1 MHLNIQSKPNLI
13 AAPLPFPRL
22 SAALHSIKIFAAAPS
37 AHATPK
43 GPLNRRKRA
52 TQQRLQE
59 LRLYVQQH
67 GNADVPY
74 DYPGGLGQ
82 WTTSQRHRWRRG
94 LLPIETFRALSS
106 LDFAYDSYDARWKAR
121 FQQLAAFHSRHG
133 HCRVPFNDPE
143 IPPGLYAWLLVQRQ
157 RRRQGRLEDARKR
170 RLDGLGFDWEPKKGV
185 SSVIQTMSVQAA
197 FPGVVEN
204 VTALQGFEETT
215 VLSSNN
221 AWMLQSG
228 YMVFFMQVGF
238 AMLCAGSVR
247 AKNAKNIILL
257 NILDACLGSICW
269 WATGY
274 AFAYGDPDDPTNVNK
289 FIGNRNFF
297 LRDLNNDAL
306 AFWFFQFTFAAT
318 AATIVSGAVAERCK
332 FQAYL
337 MYEMML
343 VLFVYPTM
351 AHWVWSG
358 NGWAT
363 AFTDKANLLFGT
375 GVYDFAGD
383 GPVHMI
389 GGFAS
394 LAAAYILGPRIGRFD
409 ANGKAVD
416 MPGHNASLT
425 LLGVFFLWFGWY
437 GFNPGSTLAIYDASN
452 LAALVAINTTLGAAT
467 GALSCLAVNC
477 ITTYAS
483 TGVVVYDLLMVGNG
497 ALGGLVS
504 VTGGCGFYRPW
515 AAFITGIIGGAVYFG
530 SSKLILHVMKVDD
543 PLDAIAVHAFCGM
556 WGMIATAAFAD
567 PNVVTQA
574 AGFLEDEDGS
584 EIQRNYG
591 FILGGG
597 GSLLAAHLVYILA
610 IVGWSMGLMTPFFFI
625 LKKLG
630 QFRVAPEVEAAGLD
644 VSHHGGSAYPHDPE
658 TARAKGSDVT
668 LTPEMI
674 DRKIEEALARAKM
687 PLV

>member
-1 MHLNIQSKPNLI
+1 
-13 AAPLPFPRL
+13 
-22 SAALHSIKIFAAAPS
+22 
-37 AHATPK
+37 
-43 GPLNRRKRA
+43 
-52 TQQRLQE
+52 
-59 LRLYVQQH
+59 
-67 GNADVPY
+67 
-74 DYPGGLGQ
+74 
-82 WTTSQRHRWRRG
+82 
-94 LLPIETFRALSS
+94 
-106 LDFAYDSYDARWKAR
+106 
-121 FQQLAAFHSRHG
+121 
-133 HCRVPFNDPE
+133 
-143 IPPGLYAWLLVQRQ
+143 
-157 RRRQGRLEDARKR
+157 
-170 RLDGLGFDWEPKKGV
+170 
-185 SSVIQTMSVQAA
+185 
-197 FPGVVEN
+197 
-204 VTALQGFEETT
+204 
-215 VLSSNN
+215 
-221 AWMLQSG
+221 
-228 YMVFFMQVGF
+228 
-238 AMLCAGSVR
+238 
-247 AKNAKNIILL
+247 
-257 NILDACLGSICW
+257 
-269 WATGY
+269 
-274 AFAYGDPDDPTNVNK
+274 
-289 FIGNRNFF
+289 
-297 LRDLNNDAL
+297 
-306 AFWFFQFTFAAT
+306 
-318 AATIVSGAVAERCK
+318 
-332 FQAYL
+332 
-337 MYEMML
+337 MML

-409 ANGKAVD
+409 AN
-416 MPGHNASLT
+416 
-425 LLGVFFLWFGWY
+425 
-437 GFNPGSTLAIYDASN
+437 
-452 LAALVAINTTLGAAT
+452 VAINTTLGAAT